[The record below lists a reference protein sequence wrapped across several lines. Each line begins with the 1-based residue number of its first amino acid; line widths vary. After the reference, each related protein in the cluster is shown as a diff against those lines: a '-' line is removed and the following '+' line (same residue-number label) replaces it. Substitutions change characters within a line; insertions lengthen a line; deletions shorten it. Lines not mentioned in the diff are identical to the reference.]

1 MKMMVKYHGK
11 LIGFGKTRYHFLY
24 GNVPSKLNLIYSMAK
39 KRNFIINFKIEMF
52 ENGNSADCKIYRVKR
67 DLV

>member
-11 LIGFGKTRYHFLY
+11 LIGFGKRQDIIFSMVMCPLC
-24 GNVPSKLNLIYSMAK
+24 LNLIYSMAK

-52 ENGNSADCKIYRVKR
+52 ENGNAVDCQGI
-67 DLV
+67 L